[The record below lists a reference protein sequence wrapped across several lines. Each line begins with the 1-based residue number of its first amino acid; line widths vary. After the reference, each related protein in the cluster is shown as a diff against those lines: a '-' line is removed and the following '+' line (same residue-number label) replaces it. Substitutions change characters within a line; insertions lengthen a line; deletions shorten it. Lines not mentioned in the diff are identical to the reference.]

1 MMVRAMNKF
10 NTVLFDLDGTLLPIN
25 GEAFEAIY
33 FKGLS
38 SYFLDKY
45 EPKEFIKLIWTATK
59 AMVLDT
65 SSKTNEEAFMEAL
78 QSLVNEDITWMQE
91 RFNQFYLNEFDQIKI
106 AVTPNQNIQK
116 AVKLLKEKG
125 YRLVIATNP
134 MFPKIAIEKRIEWTG
149 CDRNDFEYVTSFEK
163 NHYCKPQ
170 LKFYE
175 EVLSDLKLDATQCLM
190 VGNDINEDMIVSK
203 LNMFTYLITNHV
215 IQDTMIPDSVNYSG
229 NYEEF
234 YQFVQDLEPVK

>member
-1 MMVRAMNKF
+1 MNKF

-65 SSKTNEEAFMEAL
+65 SSKTNEEAFMDAL
-78 QSLVNEDITWMQE
+78 HALVNEDITWMQE

-106 AVTPNQNIQK
+106 AVTPNPSIQE

-125 YRLVIATNP
+125 YRLIIATNP

-175 EVLSDLKLDATQCLM
+175 EVLSDLDLDASQCLM

-203 LNMFTYLITNHV
+203 LNMSTYLITNHV
-215 IQDTMIPDSVNYSG
+215 IQDTIIPISVNYSG
-229 NYEEF
+229 NYDDF
-234 YQFVQDLEPVK
+234 YQFVKSLEPVM

>member
-1 MMVRAMNKF
+1 MSRFK
-10 NTVLFDLDGTLLPIN
+10 TVLFDLDGTLLPIN

-38 SYFLDKY
+38 SYFNDKY

-59 AMVLDT
+59 AMVMDT
-65 SSKTNEEAFMEAL
+65 SSKTNEQSFMDAL

-106 AVTPNQNIQK
+106 AVTPNKSIQM

-125 YRLVIATNP
+125 YQLVIATNP

-149 CDRNDFEYVTSFEK
+149 CNRSDFDYVTSFEI

-175 EVLSDLKLDATQCLM
+175 EVLNDLNLVASECLM
-190 VGNDINEDMIVSK
+190 VGNDISEDMIVSK
-203 LNMFTYLITNHV
+203 LNMSTYLITNHIV
-215 IQDTMIPDSVNYSG
+215 QDMIIPESVNYSG
-229 NYEEF
+229 NYDEF
-234 YQFVQDLEPVK
+234 YQFVQSLEPVI

>member
-1 MMVRAMNKF
+1 MNSI
-10 NTVLFDLDGTLLPIN
+10 NTILFDLDGTLLPIN

-45 EPKEFIKLIWTATK
+45 EPKEFIKIIWSATK
-59 AMVLDT
+59 AMVKDT

-78 QSLVNEDITWMQE
+78 KLIVNDDITWMQE
-91 RFNQFYLNEFDQIKI
+91 RFNTFYLNEFDQIRQ
-106 AVTPNQNIQK
+106 AVIPNEYVQK

-175 EVLSDLKLDATQCLM
+175 EVLSDLNLKPEECLM
-190 VGNDINEDMIVSK
+190 VGNDLNEDMIVSH
-203 LNMFTYLITNHV
+203 LNMKTYLITNH
-215 IQDTMIPDSVNYSG
+215 IMQNEALPDSVTYSG
-229 NYEEF
+229 EYEDF
-234 YQFVQDLEPVK
+234 YTFVNELAPIK

>member
-1 MMVRAMNKF
+1 MNKF

-65 SSKTNEEAFMEAL
+65 SSKTNEEAFMDAL
-78 QSLVNEDITWMQE
+78 QALVNEDITWMQE

-106 AVTPNQNIQK
+106 AVTPNPSIQE

-125 YRLVIATNP
+125 YRLIIATNP

-175 EVLSDLKLDATQCLM
+175 EVLSDLNLDASQCLM

-203 LNMFTYLITNHV
+203 LNMSTYLITNHV
-215 IQDTMIPDSVNYSG
+215 IQDTIIPDSVNYSG
-229 NYEEF
+229 NYDDF
-234 YQFVQDLEPVK
+234 YQFVKDLEPVM

>member
-1 MMVRAMNKF
+1 MNKL

-65 SSKTNEEAFMEAL
+65 SSKTNEEAFMDAL
-78 QSLVNEDITWMQE
+78 QALVNEDITWMQE

-106 AVTPNQNIQK
+106 AVTPNPSIQE

-125 YRLVIATNP
+125 YRLIIATNP

-175 EVLSDLKLDATQCLM
+175 EVLSDLDLDASQCLM

-203 LNMFTYLITNHV
+203 LNMSTYLITNHV
-215 IQDTMIPDSVNYSG
+215 IQDSIIPDSVNYSG
-229 NYEEF
+229 NYDDF
-234 YQFVQDLEPVK
+234 YQFVKNLEPVM

>member
-1 MMVRAMNKF
+1 MNKLT
-10 NTVLFDLDGTLLPIN
+10 TVLFDLDGTLLPID

-45 EPKEFIKLIWTATK
+45 DPKEFIRIIWSATK
-59 AMVLDT
+59 AMVIDT
-65 SSKTNEEAFMEAL
+65 SLKTNEEAFMEAL
-78 QSLVNEDITWMQE
+78 QLIVNDDIRWMQE
-91 RFNQFYLNEFDQIKI
+91 RFNQFYLNEFDQIRL
-106 AVTPNQNIQK
+106 AVTPNVFMQK

-125 YRLVIATNP
+125 YKCIIATNP
-134 MFPKIAIEKRIEWTG
+134 MFPKIAIEKRIIWTG
-149 CDRNDFEYVTSFEK
+149 CDRDDFDYVTSFEK

-175 EVLSDLKLDATQCLM
+175 EVLNDMNLIAEECLM

-203 LNMFTYLITNHV
+203 LNIKTYLITNHV
-215 IQDTMIPDSVNYSG
+215 MQNEVIPDSVTYSG
-229 NYEEF
+229 QYENFYEF
-234 YQFVQDLEPVK
+234 VSNLASIT

>member
-1 MMVRAMNKF
+1 MNKF

-65 SSKTNEEAFMEAL
+65 SSKTNEEAFMDAL
-78 QSLVNEDITWMQE
+78 QALVNEDITWMQE

-106 AVTPNQNIQK
+106 AVTPNPSIQK

-125 YRLVIATNP
+125 YRLIIATNP

-175 EVLSDLKLDATQCLM
+175 EVLSDLNLDASQCLM

-203 LNMFTYLITNHV
+203 LNMSTYLITNHV
-215 IQDTMIPDSVNYSG
+215 IQDTIIPDSVNYSG
-229 NYEEF
+229 NYDDF
-234 YQFVQDLEPVK
+234 YQFVKSLEPVM

>member
-1 MMVRAMNKF
+1 MNKF

-65 SSKTNEEAFMEAL
+65 SSKTNEEAFMDAL
-78 QSLVNEDITWMQE
+78 QALVNEDITWMQE

-106 AVTPNQNIQK
+106 AVTPNPSIQK

-125 YRLVIATNP
+125 YRLIIATNP

-175 EVLSDLKLDATQCLM
+175 EVLSDLDLDASQCLM
-190 VGNDINEDMIVSK
+190 VGNDIKEDMIVSK
-203 LNMFTYLITNHV
+203 LNMSTYLITNHV
-215 IQDTMIPDSVNYSG
+215 IQDSIIPDSVNYSG
-229 NYEEF
+229 NYDDF
-234 YQFVQDLEPVK
+234 YQFVKDLEPVM

>member
-1 MMVRAMNKF
+1 MNKF

-65 SSKTNEEAFMEAL
+65 SSKTNEEAFMDAL
-78 QSLVNEDITWMQE
+78 QALVNEDITWMQE

-106 AVTPNQNIQK
+106 AVTPNPSIQK

-125 YRLVIATNP
+125 YRLIIATNP

-175 EVLSDLKLDATQCLM
+175 EVLSDLNLDASQCLM

-203 LNMFTYLITNHV
+203 LNMSTYLITNHV
-215 IQDTMIPDSVNYSG
+215 IQDTIIPDSVNYSG
-229 NYEEF
+229 NYDDF
-234 YQFVQDLEPVK
+234 YQFVKNLEPVM

>member
-1 MMVRAMNKF
+1 MNKL
-10 NTVLFDLDGTLLPIN
+10 TTILFDLDGTLLPID

-45 EPKEFIKLIWTATK
+45 EPKEFIRIIWSATK
-59 AMVLDT
+59 AMVMDT

-78 QSLVNEDITWMQE
+78 QLIVNDDITWMQE
-91 RFNQFYLNEFDQIKI
+91 RFNQFYLNEFDQIRL
-106 AVTPNQNIQK
+106 AVTPNIFMQK

-125 YRLVIATNP
+125 YKCIIATNP
-134 MFPKIAIEKRIEWTG
+134 MFPKIAIEKRIIWTG
-149 CDRNDFEYVTSFEK
+149 CDRDDFDYVTSFEK

-175 EVLSDLKLDATQCLM
+175 EVLNDMNLSAEECLM

-203 LNMFTYLITNHV
+203 LKIKTYLITNHV
-215 IQDTMIPDSVNYSG
+215 MQNEVIPDSVTFSG
-229 NYEEF
+229 EYENFYEF
-234 YQFVQDLEPVK
+234 VENLAPIN

>member
-1 MMVRAMNKF
+1 MNKF

-65 SSKTNEEAFMEAL
+65 SSKTNEEAFMDAL
-78 QSLVNEDITWMQE
+78 QALVNEDITWMQE

-106 AVTPNQNIQK
+106 AVTPNPSIQE

-125 YRLVIATNP
+125 YRLIIATNP

-175 EVLSDLKLDATQCLM
+175 EVLSDLNLDASQCLM

-203 LNMFTYLITNHV
+203 LNMSTYLITNHV
-215 IQDTMIPDSVNYSG
+215 IQDTIIPDSVNYSG
-229 NYEEF
+229 NYDDF
-234 YQFVQDLEPVK
+234 YQFVKSLEPVM

>member
-1 MMVRAMNKF
+1 MNKF

-65 SSKTNEEAFMEAL
+65 SSKTNEEAFMDAL
-78 QSLVNEDITWMQE
+78 QTLVNEDITWMQE

-106 AVTPNQNIQK
+106 AVTPNPSIQK
-116 AVKLLKEKG
+116 AIKLLKEKG
-125 YRLVIATNP
+125 YRLIIATNP

-175 EVLSDLKLDATQCLM
+175 EVLSDLNLDASQCLM

-203 LNMFTYLITNHV
+203 LNMSTYLITNHV
-215 IQDTMIPDSVNYSG
+215 IQDTIIPDSVNYSG
-229 NYEEF
+229 NYDDF
-234 YQFVQDLEPVK
+234 YQFVKSLEPVM

>member
-1 MMVRAMNKF
+1 MNKF

-65 SSKTNEEAFMEAL
+65 SSKTNEEAFMDAL
-78 QSLVNEDITWMQE
+78 QALVNEDITWMQE

-106 AVTPNQNIQK
+106 AVTPNPSIQE

-125 YRLVIATNP
+125 YRLIIATNP

-175 EVLSDLKLDATQCLM
+175 EVLSDLDLDASQCLM

-203 LNMFTYLITNHV
+203 LNMSTYLITNHV
-215 IQDTMIPDSVNYSG
+215 IQDTIIPISVNYSG
-229 NYEEF
+229 NYDDF
-234 YQFVQDLEPVK
+234 YQFVKSLEPVM

>member
-1 MMVRAMNKF
+1 MNKF

-65 SSKTNEEAFMEAL
+65 SSKTNEEAFMDAL
-78 QSLVNEDITWMQE
+78 QALVNEDITWMQE

-106 AVTPNQNIQK
+106 AVTPNPSIQK

-125 YRLVIATNP
+125 YRLIIATNP

-175 EVLSDLKLDATQCLM
+175 EVLSDLNLDASQCLM

-203 LNMFTYLITNHV
+203 LNMSTYLITNHV
-215 IQDTMIPDSVNYSG
+215 IQDSIIPDSVNYSG
-229 NYEEF
+229 NYDDF
-234 YQFVQDLEPVK
+234 YQFVKNLEPVM

>member
-1 MMVRAMNKF
+1 MNKF

-65 SSKTNEEAFMEAL
+65 SSKTNEEAFMDAL
-78 QSLVNEDITWMQE
+78 QALVNEDITWMQE

-106 AVTPNQNIQK
+106 AVTPNPSIQE

-125 YRLVIATNP
+125 YRLIIATNP

-175 EVLSDLKLDATQCLM
+175 EVLSDLDLDASQCLM

-203 LNMFTYLITNHV
+203 LNMSTYLITNHV
-215 IQDTMIPDSVNYSG
+215 IQDTIIPDSVNYSG
-229 NYEEF
+229 NYDDF
-234 YQFVQDLEPVK
+234 YQFVKSLEPVM

>member
-1 MMVRAMNKF
+1 MNKLT
-10 NTVLFDLDGTLLPIN
+10 TVLFDLDGTLLPID

-45 EPKEFIKLIWTATK
+45 DPKEFIRIIWSATK
-59 AMVLDT
+59 AMVIDT
-65 SSKTNEEAFMEAL
+65 SLKTNEEAFMEAL
-78 QSLVNEDITWMQE
+78 QLIVNDDITWMQE
-91 RFNQFYLNEFDQIKI
+91 RFNQFYLNEFDQIRL
-106 AVTPNQNIQK
+106 AVTPNVFMQK

-125 YRLVIATNP
+125 YKCIIATNP
-134 MFPKIAIEKRIEWTG
+134 MFPKIAIEKRIIWTG
-149 CDRNDFEYVTSFEK
+149 CDRDDFDYVTSFEK

-175 EVLSDLKLDATQCLM
+175 EVLNDMNLIAEECLM

-203 LNMFTYLITNHV
+203 LNIKTYLITNHV
-215 IQDTMIPDSVNYSG
+215 MQNEVIPDSVTYSG
-229 NYEEF
+229 QYENFYEF
-234 YQFVQDLEPVK
+234 VENLAPIK

>member
-1 MMVRAMNKF
+1 MNKF

-59 AMVLDT
+59 VMVLDT
-65 SSKTNEEAFMEAL
+65 SSKTNEEAFMDAL
-78 QSLVNEDITWMQE
+78 QALVNEDITWMQE

-106 AVTPNQNIQK
+106 AVTPNPSIQK

-125 YRLVIATNP
+125 YRLIIATNP

-175 EVLSDLKLDATQCLM
+175 EVLSDLNLDASQCLM

-203 LNMFTYLITNHV
+203 LNMSTYLITNHV
-215 IQDTMIPDSVNYSG
+215 IQDSIVPDSVNYSG
-229 NYEEF
+229 NYDDF
-234 YQFVQDLEPVK
+234 YQFVKDLEPVM

>member
-1 MMVRAMNKF
+1 MNKF

-65 SSKTNEEAFMEAL
+65 SSKTNEEAFMDAL
-78 QSLVNEDITWMQE
+78 QALVNEDITWMKE

-106 AVTPNQNIQK
+106 AVTPNPSIQE

-125 YRLVIATNP
+125 YRLIIATNP

-175 EVLSDLKLDATQCLM
+175 EVLSDLDLDASQCLM

-203 LNMFTYLITNHV
+203 LNMSTYLITNHV
-215 IQDTMIPDSVNYSG
+215 IQDTIIPDSVNYSG
-229 NYEEF
+229 NYDDF
-234 YQFVQDLEPVK
+234 YQFVKSLEPVM

>member
-1 MMVRAMNKF
+1 MNKF

-65 SSKTNEEAFMEAL
+65 SSKTNEEAFMDAL
-78 QSLVNEDITWMQE
+78 QALVNEDITWMQE

-106 AVTPNQNIQK
+106 AVTPNPSIQE

-125 YRLVIATNP
+125 YRLIIATNP

-175 EVLSDLKLDATQCLM
+175 EVLSDLNLDASQCLM

-203 LNMFTYLITNHV
+203 LNMSTYLITNHV
-215 IQDTMIPDSVNYSG
+215 IQDSIIPDSVNYSG
-229 NYEEF
+229 NYDDF
-234 YQFVQDLEPVK
+234 YQFVKDLEPVM

>member
-1 MMVRAMNKF
+1 
-10 NTVLFDLDGTLLPIN
+10 
-25 GEAFEAIY
+25 
-33 FKGLS
+33 
-38 SYFLDKY
+38 
-45 EPKEFIKLIWTATK
+45 
-59 AMVLDT
+59 
-65 SSKTNEEAFMEAL
+65 
-78 QSLVNEDITWMQE
+78 MQE
-91 RFNQFYLNEFDQIKI
+91 RFNQFYLNEFDQIRV
-106 AVTPNQNIQK
+106 AVTPNVSVQK

-175 EVLSDLKLDATQCLM
+175 EVVNDCGLNPSECLM

-203 LNMFTYLITNHV
+203 LNMSTYLITNHV
-215 IQDTMIPDSVNYSG
+215 IQNASIPDTVTYSG
-229 NYEEF
+229 DYNDF
-234 YQFVQDLEPVK
+234 YQFVVNLEPIIK

>member
-1 MMVRAMNKF
+1 MNKL

-65 SSKTNEEAFMEAL
+65 SSKTNEEAFMDAL
-78 QSLVNEDITWMQE
+78 QALVNEDITWMQE

-106 AVTPNQNIQK
+106 AVTPNPSIQK

-125 YRLVIATNP
+125 YRLIIATNP

-175 EVLSDLKLDATQCLM
+175 EVLSDLDLDASQCLM

-203 LNMFTYLITNHV
+203 LNMSTYLITNHV
-215 IQDTMIPDSVNYSG
+215 IQDTIIPDSVNYSG
-229 NYEEF
+229 NYDDF
-234 YQFVQDLEPVK
+234 YQFVKDLEPVM

>member
-1 MMVRAMNKF
+1 MNKF

-65 SSKTNEEAFMEAL
+65 SSKTNEEAFMDAL
-78 QSLVNEDITWMQE
+78 QALVNEDITWMQE

-106 AVTPNQNIQK
+106 AVTPNPSIQE

-125 YRLVIATNP
+125 YRLIIATNP

-175 EVLSDLKLDATQCLM
+175 EVLSDLNLDASQCLM

-203 LNMFTYLITNHV
+203 LNMSTYLITNHV
-215 IQDTMIPDSVNYSG
+215 IQDSIVPDSVNYSG
-229 NYEEF
+229 NYDDF
-234 YQFVQDLEPVK
+234 YQFVKDLEPVM

>member
-1 MMVRAMNKF
+1 MNKF

-65 SSKTNEEAFMEAL
+65 SSKTNEEAFMDAL
-78 QSLVNEDITWMQE
+78 QALVNEDITWMQE

-106 AVTPNQNIQK
+106 AVTPNPSIQK

-125 YRLVIATNP
+125 YRLIIATNP

-175 EVLSDLKLDATQCLM
+175 EVLSDLNLDASQCLM

-203 LNMFTYLITNHV
+203 LNMSTYLITNHV
-215 IQDTMIPDSVNYSG
+215 IQDSIIPDSVNYSG
-229 NYEEF
+229 NYDDF
-234 YQFVQDLEPVK
+234 YQFVKNLEPIM

>member
-1 MMVRAMNKF
+1 MNKF

-65 SSKTNEEAFMEAL
+65 SSKTNEEAFMDAL
-78 QSLVNEDITWMQE
+78 QALVNEDITWMQE

-106 AVTPNQNIQK
+106 AVTPNPSIQK

-125 YRLVIATNP
+125 YRLIIATNP
-134 MFPKIAIEKRIEWTG
+134 MFPKIAIDKRIEWTG

-175 EVLSDLKLDATQCLM
+175 EVLSDLNLDASQCLM

-203 LNMFTYLITNHV
+203 INMSTYLITNHV
-215 IQDTMIPDSVNYSG
+215 IQDTIIPDSVNYSG
-229 NYEEF
+229 NYDDF
-234 YQFVQDLEPVK
+234 YQFVKSLEPVM

>member
-1 MMVRAMNKF
+1 MNKF

-45 EPKEFIKLIWTATK
+45 EPKEFIKLIWAATK

-65 SSKTNEEAFMEAL
+65 SPKTNEEAFMDAL
-78 QSLVNEDITWMQE
+78 QALVNEEITWMQE

-106 AVTPNQNIQK
+106 AVTPNPSIQK

-125 YRLVIATNP
+125 YRLIIATNP

-175 EVLSDLKLDATQCLM
+175 EVLSDLNLDASQCLM

-203 LNMFTYLITNHV
+203 LNMSTYLITNHV
-215 IQDTMIPDSVNYSG
+215 IQDTIIPDSVNYSG
-229 NYEEF
+229 NYDDF
-234 YQFVQDLEPVK
+234 YQFVKNLEPVM

>member
-1 MMVRAMNKF
+1 MNNI

-38 SYFLDKY
+38 SYFIDKY
-45 EPKEFIKLIWTATK
+45 DPKEFIKIIWSATK
-59 AMVLDT
+59 SMVKDT

-78 QSLVNEDITWMQE
+78 QLIVNDDITWMQE
-91 RFNQFYLNEFDQIKI
+91 RFNRFYLNEFDQIRQ
-106 AVTPNQNIQK
+106 AVKPNEFVQK

-149 CDRNDFEYVTSFEK
+149 CDRTDFEYVTSFEK

-175 EVLSDLKLDATQCLM
+175 EVLSDLNLKAEECLM
-190 VGNDINEDMIVSK
+190 VGNDLNEDMIVSH
-203 LNMFTYLITNHV
+203 LNMKTYLITNHV
-215 IQDTMIPDSVNYSG
+215 MQAEPLSESVTYSG
-229 NYEEF
+229 QYEDF
-234 YQFVQDLEPVK
+234 YKFVNELAPIKK

>member
-1 MMVRAMNKF
+1 MNRF

-59 AMVLDT
+59 AMVMDT
-65 SSKTNEEAFMEAL
+65 SSKTNEEAFMESL
-78 QSLVNEDITWMQE
+78 QSLVKEDITWMQE
-91 RFNQFYLNEFDQIKI
+91 RFNQFYLNEFDQIRV
-106 AVTPNQNIQK
+106 AVTPNISIQN

-149 CDRNDFEYVTSFEK
+149 CDRDDFEYVTSFEK

-175 EVLSDLKLDATQCLM
+175 EVVNDCGLNPNECLM

-203 LNMFTYLITNHV
+203 LNMSTYLITNHV
-215 IQDTMIPDSVNYSG
+215 IQSDSIPDTVTYSG
-229 NYEEF
+229 DYDDF
-234 YQFVQDLEPVK
+234 YQFVVNLEPIIK

>member
-1 MMVRAMNKF
+1 MNKF

-45 EPKEFIKLIWTATK
+45 EPKEFIKLIWNATK

-65 SSKTNEEAFMEAL
+65 SSKTNEEAFMDAL
-78 QSLVNEDITWMQE
+78 QALVNEDITWMQE

-106 AVTPNQNIQK
+106 AVTPNPSIQE

-125 YRLVIATNP
+125 YRLIIATNP
-134 MFPKIAIEKRIEWTG
+134 MFPKIAIDKRIEWTG

-175 EVLSDLKLDATQCLM
+175 EVLSDLNLDASQCLM

-203 LNMFTYLITNHV
+203 INMSTYLITNHV
-215 IQDTMIPDSVNYSG
+215 IQDTIIPDSVNYSG
-229 NYEEF
+229 NYDDF
-234 YQFVQDLEPVK
+234 YQFVKDLEPVM

>member
-1 MMVRAMNKF
+1 MNKLT
-10 NTVLFDLDGTLLPIN
+10 TVLFDLDGTLLPID

-45 EPKEFIKLIWTATK
+45 DPKEFIRIIWSATK
-59 AMVLDT
+59 AMVIDT
-65 SSKTNEEAFMEAL
+65 SLKTNEEAFMEAL
-78 QSLVNEDITWMQE
+78 QLIVNDDIRWMQE
-91 RFNQFYLNEFDQIKI
+91 RFNQFYLNEFDQIRL
-106 AVTPNQNIQK
+106 AVTPNVFMQK

-125 YRLVIATNP
+125 YKCIIATNP
-134 MFPKIAIEKRIEWTG
+134 MFPKIAIEKRIIWTG
-149 CDRNDFEYVTSFEK
+149 CDRDDFDYVTSFEK

-175 EVLSDLKLDATQCLM
+175 EVLNDMNLIAEECLM

-203 LNMFTYLITNHV
+203 LNIKTYLITNHV
-215 IQDTMIPDSVNYSG
+215 MQNEVIPDSVTYSG
-229 NYEEF
+229 QYENFYEF
-234 YQFVQDLEPVK
+234 VENLAPIK

>member
-1 MMVRAMNKF
+1 MNKLT
-10 NTVLFDLDGTLLPIN
+10 TVLFDLDGTLLPIN

-45 EPKEFIKLIWTATK
+45 DPKEFIKIIWSATK
-59 AMVLDT
+59 EMVNDT
-65 SSKTNEEAFMEAL
+65 SSKTNEEAFMDAL
-78 QSLVNEDITWMQE
+78 QVIVNEDISWMQE
-91 RFNQFYLNEFDQIKI
+91 RFSQFYLNEFDQIRL
-106 AVTPNQNIQK
+106 AVTPNIYIQK

-125 YRLVIATNP
+125 YRCIIATNP
-134 MFPKIAIEKRIEWTG
+134 MFPKIAIEKRILWTG
-149 CDRNDFEYVTSFEK
+149 CDRDDFDYVTSFEK

-175 EVLSDLKLDATQCLM
+175 EVLHDMNLSAEECLM

-203 LNMFTYLITNHV
+203 LNMKTYLLTNHV
-215 IQDTMIPDSVNYSG
+215 MQNEIIPDSVTYSG
-229 NYEEF
+229 EYENFYEF
-234 YQFVQDLEPVK
+234 VNNLAPIK

>member
-1 MMVRAMNKF
+1 MNKF

-65 SSKTNEEAFMEAL
+65 SSKTNEEAFMDAL
-78 QSLVNEDITWMQE
+78 QALVNEDITWMQE

-106 AVTPNQNIQK
+106 AVTPNPSIQE

-125 YRLVIATNP
+125 YRLIIATNP

-175 EVLSDLKLDATQCLM
+175 EVLSDLNLDASQCLM

-203 LNMFTYLITNHV
+203 LNMSTYLITNHV
-215 IQDTMIPDSVNYSG
+215 IQDTIIPDSVNYSG
-229 NYEEF
+229 NYDDF
-234 YQFVQDLEPVK
+234 YQFVKNLEPVM

>member
-1 MMVRAMNKF
+1 MTKF

-38 SYFLDKY
+38 SYFIDKY

-59 AMVLDT
+59 AMVMDT
-65 SSKTNEEAFMEAL
+65 SSKTNEEAFMESL
-78 QSLVNEDITWMQE
+78 QSLVNEDISWMQE
-91 RFNQFYLNEFDQIKI
+91 RFNRFYLNEFDLIRV
-106 AVTPNQNIQK
+106 AVTPNVSIQK

-125 YRLVIATNP
+125 YRLVVATNP

-175 EVLSDLKLDATQCLM
+175 EVVSDLGLNPTECLM
-190 VGNDINEDMIVSK
+190 VGNDINEDMIVSR
-203 LNMFTYLITNHV
+203 LNMSTYLITDHV
-215 IQDTMIPDSVNYSG
+215 IQNASIPDSVTYSG
-229 NYEEF
+229 DYDTF
-234 YQFVQDLEPVK
+234 YQFVVNLEPIIK

>member
-1 MMVRAMNKF
+1 MNRF

-59 AMVLDT
+59 AMVMDT
-65 SSKTNEEAFMEAL
+65 SSKTNEEAFMESL

-91 RFNQFYLNEFDQIKI
+91 RFNQFYLNEFDQIRV
-106 AVTPNQNIQK
+106 AVTPNISIQK

-134 MFPKIAIEKRIEWTG
+134 MFPKIAIEKRIKWTG
-149 CDRNDFEYVTSFEK
+149 CDRDDFEYVTSFEK

-175 EVLSDLKLDATQCLM
+175 EVVSDCGLNPNECLM

-203 LNMFTYLITNHV
+203 LNMSTYLITNHV
-215 IQDTMIPDSVNYSG
+215 IQSDSIPDTVTYSG
-229 NYEEF
+229 DYDDF
-234 YQFVQDLEPVK
+234 YQFVVNLEPIIK

>member
-1 MMVRAMNKF
+1 MNNI

-38 SYFLDKY
+38 SYFIDKY
-45 EPKEFIKLIWTATK
+45 DPKEFIKIIWSATK
-59 AMVLDT
+59 SMVKDT
-65 SSKTNEEAFMEAL
+65 SFKTNEEAFMEAL
-78 QSLVNEDITWMQE
+78 QLIVNDDITWMQE
-91 RFNQFYLNEFDQIKI
+91 RFNRFYLNEFDQIRQ
-106 AVTPNQNIQK
+106 AVKPNEFVQK

-149 CDRNDFEYVTSFEK
+149 CDRADFEYVTSFEK

-175 EVLSDLKLDATQCLM
+175 EVLSDLNLKAEECLM
-190 VGNDINEDMIVSK
+190 VGNDLNEDMIVSH
-203 LNMFTYLITNHV
+203 LNMKTYLITNHV
-215 IQDTMIPDSVNYSG
+215 MQAEPLPESVTYSG
-229 NYEEF
+229 QYEDF
-234 YQFVQDLEPVK
+234 YKFANELAPIKK

>member
-1 MMVRAMNKF
+1 MNKF

-65 SSKTNEEAFMEAL
+65 SSKTNEEAFMDAL
-78 QSLVNEDITWMQE
+78 QALVNEDITWMQE

-106 AVTPNQNIQK
+106 AVTPNPSIQK

-125 YRLVIATNP
+125 YRLIIATNP

-175 EVLSDLKLDATQCLM
+175 EVLSDLNLDASQCLM

-203 LNMFTYLITNHV
+203 LNMSTYLITNHV
-215 IQDTMIPDSVNYSG
+215 IQDSIVPDSVNYSG
-229 NYEEF
+229 NYDDF
-234 YQFVQDLEPVK
+234 YQFVKDLEPVM

>member
-1 MMVRAMNKF
+1 MNRF

-59 AMVLDT
+59 AMVMDT
-65 SSKTNEEAFMEAL
+65 SSKTNEEAFMESL

-91 RFNQFYLNEFDQIKI
+91 RFNQFYLNEFDQIRV
-106 AVTPNQNIQK
+106 AVTPNISIQK

-149 CDRNDFEYVTSFEK
+149 CDRDDFEYVTSFEK

-175 EVLSDLKLDATQCLM
+175 EVVSDCGLNPNECLM

-203 LNMFTYLITNHV
+203 LNMSTYLITNHV
-215 IQDTMIPDSVNYSG
+215 IQSDSIPDTVTYSG
-229 NYEEF
+229 NYDDF
-234 YQFVQDLEPVK
+234 YQFVVNLEPIIK